1 MSSPA
6 ILHGR
11 VVRPVSTSYVSHYF
25 CTRPHEFSFVTTDVS
40 PLSLVCQVIKTTRS
54 SIYLRAHYSNGD
66 HVDTRI
72 DIRQYP
78 TIYVLDPLP
87 LVFYND

>member
-11 VVRPVSTSYVSHYF
+11 TVRAVSTSCVSNYF
-25 CTRPHEFSFVTTDVS
+25 RTHPHEFSFVITNVS
-40 PLSLVCQVIKTTRS
+40 RHSLVCQVVKTTRS
-54 SIYLRAHYSNGD
+54 SIYLRAHYSNGN

-72 DIRQYP
+72 DIRKHP
-78 TIYVLDPLP
+78 LIYVLDPLP